1 MDPMARPGQQGGS
14 LADRIR
20 ARNAAKVVFKT
31 SRFSVFVC
39 DRVDLPGG
47 SRGRDGAWKCEA
59 AVRHPAR
66 EEEVSAGGEGGG
78 EGQEGQLLQKSYRSA
93 WKLRN

>member
-20 ARNAAKVVFKT
+20 ARNAAKVVFKHLDFQYFCVT
-31 SRFSVFVC
+31 V
-39 DRVDLPGG
+39 LIMPGG

-59 AVRHPAR
+59 AVGHPAR

>member
-31 SRFSVFVC
+31 SRFSVFVT
-39 DRVDLPGG
+39 VLIMPGG

-66 EEEVSAGGEGGG
+66 EEEVAAGGEGGG

>member
-1 MDPMARPGQQGGS
+1 M
-14 LADRIR
+14 
-20 ARNAAKVVFKT
+20 
-31 SRFSVFVC
+31 
-39 DRVDLPGG
+39 PGG

-59 AVRHPAR
+59 AVGHPAR
-66 EEEVSAGGEGGG
+66 EEEVAAGGEGGG